1 MSRIVVLTQLASL
14 AEHCAALAEGIGVP
28 LDVREPGAGGWQDA
42 VLVLVGEDVAQ
53 APTTVGVPTVLIAAA
68 DDAGAVWAH
77 AARLGVDTV
86 AVLPAGAEW
95 LTQRMIQAVEPPGT
109 PASTCGVVAGSGGA
123 GASVLA
129 CALARHA
136 AAQGISTVLLDA
148 DPLGGGLDLVLGCES
163 AQGLRWPALAA
174 SRGRL
179 RPSTLLNALPRAGD
193 LAILSWDRE
202 GREELDEEVFDA
214 VLAAAQ
220 QAFEFVVVD
229 VPRHASAARARA
241 CHHVALVTPAR
252 VRAAVAAARVARSL
266 EAVNSS
272 LGLVV
277 RETGRSALD
286 PELLAQT
293 IGIELVGMLRDDAA
307 LAEQVDRGEGIPSG
321 RTHVGRFAEELL
333 ERVGP

>member
-14 AEHCAALAEGIGVP
+14 AEHCAALAEGIGIE
-28 LDVREPGAGGWQDA
+28 LDIRAPSAGGWQDA
-42 VLVLVGEDVAQ
+42 VLVLLGEDVAQ
-53 APTTVGVPTVLIAAA
+53 PPAVVGVPTVLIAAA
-68 DDAGAVWAH
+68 DDPDVWAH
-77 AARLGVDTV
+77 AARLGVDNV

-95 LTQRMIQAVEPPGT
+95 LTQRMIHAVEPPGM
-109 PASTCGVVAGSGGA
+109 PASTCAVVAGSGGA

-129 CALARHA
+129 CALARQA
-136 AAQGISTVLLDA
+136 AAAGISTVLLDA

-179 RPSTLLNALPRAGD
+179 RPSTLLHALPQTGN
-193 LAILSWDRE
+193 LAVLSWDRE
-202 GREELDEEVFDA
+202 GREELDGEVFDA

-229 VPRHASAARARA
+229 VPRHASVDRAKA
-241 CHHVALVTPAR
+241 CHHIALVTPAR

-266 EAVNSS
+266 EAVHSS
-272 LGLVV
+272 VGLVV
-277 RETGRSALD
+277 RESGRAALD

-293 IGIELVGMLRDDAA
+293 IGLPLIGTLRDDTS
-307 LAEQVDRGEGIPSG
+307 LAEQVDRGEGIPAG
-321 RTHVGRFAEELL
+321 RTHLGRFAEVLL
-333 ERVGP
+333 EQVGP